1 MSDKNI
7 LLVEGESDRGLLEAL
22 CKKWHIPVGQ
32 VKVCTPRDAG
42 HAKNSKQA
50 VWAVL
55 PIYLAQLADGQIE
68 KLALVVDA
76 DSPPNGGFDRTLSQ
90 LQPLLAQHGYQ
101 GLADK
106 AAPGLRFTHADGLP
120 EVGAWVMPNNTDPGM
135 VEDWLKNCLHADEAD
150 LMRHAQQAIASLP
163 VGLNSKPCTAARPTS
178 LPGWHGR
185 RNPATGF
192 TTPCSP
198 GCSMTMPRF
207 WWRCTA
213 GWCRFLRQSQAKQ
226 RQPRVVCPD
235 WKSV

>member
-120 EVGAWVMPNNTDPGM
+120 EVGAWVMPNNTDSGM

-163 VGLNSKPCTAARPTS
+163 GGPKFKALHRSKADIATWLAWQAQPGHGLYHAVQPGLLDDNAPLLVALHGWLVQIFAAKPS
-178 LPGWHGR
+178 Q
-185 RNPATGF
+185 
-192 TTPCSP
+192 TTTTQGGVP
-198 GCSMTMPRF
+198 
-207 WWRCTA
+207 
-213 GWCRFLRQSQAKQ
+213 
-226 RQPRVVCPD
+226 
-235 WKSV
+235 